1 MWKNYNV
8 PIELIRLSHIRFSY
22 YITDKDNINKKIEAI
37 KVNDFETLH
46 VFNKFTII
54 RSHGWNSDH
63 DECHIPI
70 LQNIGIASEVNPLD
84 IYLAFEEYFATQIT
98 NNERT
103 ESTGLTNKEKI
114 ENHGF
119 DTKVSFRG
127 KQK

>member
-1 MWKNYNV
+1 MADWLGNSGSSVESVLQTIKADLENLDAGY
-8 PIELIRLSHIRFSY
+8 PYIEDLM
-22 YITDKDNINKKIEAI
+22 YI
-37 KVNDFETLH
+37 H
-46 VFNKFTII
+46 V
-54 RSHGWNSDH
+54 
-63 DECHIPI
+63 
-70 LQNIGIASEVNPLD
+70 D

-103 ESTGLTNKEKI
+103 ESTGLTDKEKI